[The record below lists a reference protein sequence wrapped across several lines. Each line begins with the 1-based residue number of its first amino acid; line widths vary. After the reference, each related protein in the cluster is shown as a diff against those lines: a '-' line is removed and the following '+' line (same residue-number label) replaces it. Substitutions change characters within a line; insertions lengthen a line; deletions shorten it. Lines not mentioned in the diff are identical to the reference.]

1 MAISLTAFRQ
11 NLYNHV
17 KQDLADETGSLT
29 ISSKDGDVEL
39 VNTAELESLREFH
52 HLFASRKNA
61 ARLLQGLE
69 EAGSGEATEV
79 WLEELNKLA
88 KP

>member
-11 NLYNHV
+11 DLYNQV
-17 KQDLADETGSLT
+17 KQVLADETGSLT

-39 VNTAELESLREFH
+39 VNTAELASLREFH
-52 HLFASRKNA
+52 HIFASRKNA

-69 EAGSGEATEV
+69 EAGCGEVTEV

>member
-11 NLYNHV
+11 DLYNQV
-17 KQDLADETGSLT
+17 KQVLADETGSLT

-39 VNTAELESLREFH
+39 VNTAELASLRELH
-52 HLFASRKNA
+52 HIFASRKNA

-69 EAGSGEATEV
+69 EAGSGEVTEV